1 MQYIRWEIIAVHG
14 KIKAGSSPRWQC
26 WLDPSHRCPLLLKWL
41 SISKCGRE
49 TKKSRRHLWVLQGLH
64 FFFPWASEG
73 RVRTVKSEWLPHCQN
88 PGSWQARMYPET
100 SKLITSLSCLP
111 CLVTEAARDAIPK
124 CTLPLPPSAQL
135 GTPHCS
141 GEGGTLCKCLLFFSL
156 YRFFL
161 RTDQTPLRLAQC
173 CPYLPSL
180 LVDLLPPFLLIRRG
194 GGTWAPHD
202 RIGLWFMFSPCM
214 YICHMWVCHIYV
226 PTNLSTL
233 FQISAQ
239 IGILSFFFFSFQ

>member
-1 MQYIRWEIIAVHG
+1 M
-14 KIKAGSSPRWQC
+14 C
-26 WLDPSHRCPLLLKWL
+26 
-41 SISKCGRE
+41 
-49 TKKSRRHLWVLQGLH
+49 
-64 FFFPWASEG
+64 
-73 RVRTVKSEWLPHCQN
+73 
-88 PGSWQARMYPET
+88 PET

-180 LVDLLPPFLLIRRG
+180 LVDLLPPFFLIRRG
-194 GGTWAPHD
+194 GGRELPMTELAFGSCFLLYVYMPYVS
-202 RIGLWFMFSPCM
+202 MP
-214 YICHMWVCHIYV
+214 YICANKPIYIV
-226 PTNLSTL
+226 SN
-233 FQISAQ
+233 
-239 IGILSFFFFSFQ
+239 